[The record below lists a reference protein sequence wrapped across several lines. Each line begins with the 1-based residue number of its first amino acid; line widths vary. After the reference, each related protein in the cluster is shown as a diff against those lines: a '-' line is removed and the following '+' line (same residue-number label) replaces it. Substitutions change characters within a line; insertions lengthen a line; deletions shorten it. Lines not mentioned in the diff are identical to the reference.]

1 MQIEAFYED
10 GRLEFAQ
17 PVQLKPGPVRVII
30 EIPDDQLVASAPA
43 SHASA
48 SPPAESPSAEQRPAA
63 STARPAAA
71 APPGS
76 PQGSLREAIDA
87 ILAPYADQLTPPE
100 PLSAPEAKAVWHA
113 HLEAKHLDRG

>member
-43 SHASA
+43 SRAFA
-48 SPPAESPSAEQRPAA
+48 SPPAEPPPAEQRPAA
-63 STARPAAA
+63 STVRPAAA
-71 APPGS
+71 AS
-76 PQGSLREAIDA
+76 PGSLREAIDA
-87 ILAPYADQLTPPE
+87 ILAPYADQLTPRE

>member
-30 EIPDDQLVASAPA
+30 EIPDDQLVVSAPA
-43 SHASA
+43 SRACA
-48 SPPAESPSAEQRPAA
+48 SPPAEQRPAA
-63 STARPAAA
+63 STVRPAAA
-71 APPGS
+71 AS
-76 PQGSLREAIDA
+76 PGSLREAIDA

-100 PLSAPEAKAVWHA
+100 PLSAPEAKAVGHA